1 MEPFV
6 DMEEVEE
13 WLEPLD
19 YRMFWKEIAR
29 FELDLEPRESCDAQ
43 IASHSIDEKTVL
55 FVLKGMA
62 RLQLVERFH
71 LRPRASMPFDRIH

>member
-1 MEPFV
+1 MDPFV

-13 WLEPLD
+13 WLAPLD
-19 YRMFWKEIAR
+19 YKMFWQEIAR

-43 IASHSIDEKTVL
+43 IASKSIDEKTVL

-62 RLQLVERFH
+62 RLQLVERFG
-71 LRPRASMPFDRIH
+71 LRPRAAMPWERIH